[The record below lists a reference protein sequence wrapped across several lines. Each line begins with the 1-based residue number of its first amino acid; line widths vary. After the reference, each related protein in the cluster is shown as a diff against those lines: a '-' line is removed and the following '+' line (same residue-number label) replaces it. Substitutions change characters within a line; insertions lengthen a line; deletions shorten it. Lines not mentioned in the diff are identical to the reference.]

1 METKDFTRI
10 ADLID
15 LYGALL
21 TEKQRDIMVAR
32 FHQDFSLSEISEN
45 TQISRSA
52 VQDTIKKTT
61 EKLRTIE
68 ESVGFLQQKMHLAQA
83 IQQLEESSLSE
94 TQKAIIQKM
103 KEAL

>member
-21 TEKQRDIMVAR
+21 TEKQQDIMVAR

-45 TQISRSA
+45 MQISRSA
-52 VQDTIKKTT
+52 VQDTIKKATDKLIAI
-61 EKLRTIE
+61 EK
-68 ESVGFLQQKMHLAQA
+68 SVGFLQQKIDLTKA
-83 IQQLEESSLSE
+83 IQQLEDSPLNES
-94 TQKAIIQKM
+94 QKVIIKKM
-103 KEAL
+103 KETL

>member
-45 TQISRSA
+45 TKISRSA

-61 EKLRTIE
+61 EKLIAIE
-68 ESVGFLQQKMHLAQA
+68 KSVGYLQQKIHLAQA
-83 IQQLEESSLSE
+83 IQQLEESSLNE
-94 TQKAIIQKM
+94 TQKAIIKKM
-103 KEAL
+103 KETL